1 MVVGHRGHH
10 GLHVNKSQVKNVN
23 VVQEHVHNQ
32 YQDSMDEHVKDRI
45 LKLLN
50 VKVKSDDY

>member
-10 GLHVNKSQVKNVN
+10 GLYVNNKQVKNVN

-32 YQDSMDEHVKDRI
+32 HHNLMDDYVKDQM
-45 LKLLN
+45 LK
-50 VKVKSDDY
+50 

>member
-10 GLHVNKSQVKNVN
+10 GLYVNKKQVKNVN

-32 YQDSMDEHVKDRI
+32 YHNLMENYVKESNIEITSM
-45 LKLLN
+45 
-50 VKVKSDDY
+50 